1 MTRERYGIRRFALLN
16 TAGYSLGL
24 FPLETPLSVYGA
36 NNLGKSASINAL
48 QFPILARMSD
58 MSFGKYSLEQSRRFY
73 FASDTSYILVE
84 LALAHGPHVIG
95 VAGRGPGGGFG
106 HQFFAYR
113 GKLDLD
119 HYQRGGS
126 CLRQREL
133 FANLERQGIKAH
145 EVKPEE
151 LRRLLMGGHTAI
163 PLDLTLIPLRSTS
176 EQSLKT
182 FRALFINLLH
192 MREITAAK
200 LKQLFLDAFEHSLRS
215 GSVDYIAAT
224 EEAFRDVRRM
234 EQDYQALVAA
244 GPLIEALASGVAQR
258 DLLRGKLHRL
268 SPLLDAL
275 LGAWQD
281 YAGARREELVIQAE
295 HYRREQDGLQQEQ
308 RSSTSE
314 LMRLERE
321 ISETQRWLGELAV
334 LKNRFAL
341 VDDVQVLE
349 QQLLAAKDVHDELAG
364 ALAQSRQFSSGDLDE
379 RVRDLEQRLKSVKQ
393 QLDHADNNSY
403 SRLREAFSQQDVDR
417 LMRLFNGQL
426 FSLPLVDKS
435 GEKGIQAEGD
445 NWVGAVEAV
454 LSRFKGDRFEVPG
467 LSVDLSGIEPPEP
480 QALAD
485 RTALLDQKDRL
496 DRELK
501 QLKAQQAVTADRAAS
516 KTQAEAFY
524 RQVLDAQKA
533 LEDFRRC
540 QTLAAQEAARLE
552 QLAEAEAAQDELKRA
567 SDAFTER
574 VQQIS
579 AKLQLVGRQLADL
592 EAKERTLEDAL
603 RRRQLLPASLPFGTP
618 CMDPMDDSL
627 DNLLPLLNDYQDTW
641 QALQRMD
648 GQIEALYAQVRLKG
662 VAKFDNEDDPE
673 RRAQLLVNAYAHRQ
687 DEALTLAKAR
697 RAAVTDIA
705 RTLRNIRNDYDSL
718 EHQLAMFNREI
729 NKRQVSN
736 LQSFRIALS
745 PNREALKHIDQI
757 IHSAGQYEQGETLSV
772 FDFGQSDDRDARNE
786 QAKEYLARLVAAN
799 NNQLGLRD
807 LFELAFELT
816 KVGGQPVIHT
826 DIDGAA
832 SNGTTMTIKALT
844 NMYLLLHLMD
854 REQAG
859 RIRLPYYLDEAADI
873 DERNQQALIETS
885 LQLGFV
891 PILASVKPQVSA
903 EVAIDLEG
911 GSGPDGIYIDEADWK
926 FIRRRQAPAEPG
938 SGEQHSEPA
947 VTPVMS

>member
-1 MTRERYGIRRFALLN
+1 MTQERYGIRRFALLN

-24 FPLETPLSVYGA
+24 FPLENPLSVYGA

-58 MSFGKYSLEQSRRFY
+58 MSFGKYSLEQSRKFY
-73 FASDTSYILVE
+73 FATDTSYILVE
-84 LALAHGPHVIG
+84 VALPHGPHVIG

-106 HQFFAYR
+106 HQFFAYQ
-113 GKLDLD
+113 GELDLD
-119 HYQRGGS
+119 HYQQNGT

-133 FANLERQGIKAH
+133 FKNLGQAGITAY
-145 EVKPEE
+145 ELKPDE
-151 LRRLLMGGHTAI
+151 LRRLLVGGHTSI

-234 EQDYQALVAA
+234 EQDYQALVTA
-244 GPLIEALASGVAQR
+244 GPLIEALASGVTQR
-258 DLLRGKLHRL
+258 DQLRGKLHRL
-268 SPLLDAL
+268 SPLLDNL
-275 LGAWQD
+275 LGTWHD
-281 YAGARREELVIQAE
+281 YADARKEELVIQAE
-295 HYRREQDGLQQEQ
+295 HYRNEQDSLQNDQ
-308 RSSTSE
+308 RGGTQE
-314 LMRLERE
+314 LMRMERE
-321 ISETQRWLGELAV
+321 ISEIQRWLGELAV

-341 VDDVQVLE
+341 VDDVKVLE
-349 QQLLAAKDVHDELAG
+349 AQLLAAKDAHDELAG
-364 ALAQSRQFSSGDLDE
+364 ALAQSRQFSSEDLDE
-379 RVRDLEQRLKSVKQ
+379 RLRDLEKRLKSVKQ

-403 SRLREAFSQQDVDR
+403 SRLREEFSQADVDR

-426 FSLPLVDKS
+426 FSLPL
-435 GEKGIQAEGD
+435 GEKGIQLDDGD
-445 NWVGAVEAV
+445 VWVKSLEAI
-454 LSRFKGDRFEVPG
+454 LDGFKGERFQVPG
-467 LSVDLSGIEPPEP
+467 LDIDLSSIEPPAL

-485 RTALLDQKDRL
+485 RAALRDQKDRL

-501 QLKAQQAVTADRAAS
+501 QLKTQQSVAADRAAS
-516 KTQAEAFY
+516 KAQAEQLYQA
-524 RQVLDAQKA
+524 VLDAQKA
-533 LEDFRRC
+533 VEDFRKS
-540 QTLAAQEAARLE
+540 QTLAAEETGKLE
-552 QLAEAEAAQDELKRA
+552 KLAQLEAAQDELKRA

-579 AKLQLVGRQLADL
+579 AKLQLISRQIGDL
-592 EAKERTLEDAL
+592 ESKERTLEDAL
-603 RRRQLLPASLPFGTP
+603 RRRQLLPADLPFGTP
-618 CMDPMDDSL
+618 YMEPVDDSL

-641 QALQRMD
+641 QALQRID

-662 VAKFDNEDDPE
+662 VAKFDSEDDME
-673 RRAQLLVNAYAHRQ
+673 RRLQLLVNAYAHRQ

-705 RTLRNIRNDYDSL
+705 RTLRNIRSDYDNL
-718 EHQLAMFNREI
+718 EHQLALFNREI

-736 LQSFRIALS
+736 LQSFRIVLA
-745 PNREALKHIDQI
+745 PNKEALRHIDQI
-757 IHSAGQYEQGETLSV
+757 IHSAGQYEEGETLSV
-772 FDFGQSDDRDARNE
+772 FDLTQNAEQDARNE
-786 QAKEYLARLVAAN
+786 EAKDYLSRLVAAN
-799 NNQLGLRD
+799 GNQLGLKD
-807 LFELAFELT
+807 LFELAFEIT
-816 KVGGQPVIHT
+816 KVHGQPVIHT

-854 REQAG
+854 RDLAG
-859 RIRLPYYLDEAADI
+859 RVRLPYYLDEAADI

-903 EVAIDLEG
+903 TVAIDLEG
-911 GSGPDGIYIDEADWK
+911 GSGPNGIYIDEADWK
-926 FIRRRQAPAEPG
+926 YIKRREQAATPA
-938 SGEQHSEPA
+938 SSEQDAAELA
-947 VTPVMS
+947 

>member
-1 MTRERYGIRRFALLN
+1 MTQERYGIRRFALLN

-24 FPLETPLSVYGA
+24 FPLENPLSVYGA

-58 MSFGKYSLEQSRRFY
+58 MSFGKYSLEQSRKFY
-73 FASDTSYILVE
+73 FATDTSYILVE
-84 LALAHGPHVIG
+84 VALPHGPHVIG

-106 HQFFAYR
+106 HQFFAYQ
-113 GKLDLD
+113 GELDLD
-119 HYQRGGS
+119 HYQQGGT

-133 FANLERQGIKAH
+133 FKNLGQAGITAY
-145 EVKPEE
+145 ELKPDE
-151 LRRLLMGGHTAI
+151 LRRLLVGGHTSI

-234 EQDYQALVAA
+234 EQDYQALVTA
-244 GPLIEALASGVAQR
+244 GPQIEALAAGVTQR
-258 DLLRGKLHRL
+258 DQLRGKLHRL
-268 SPLLDAL
+268 SPLLDNL
-275 LGAWQD
+275 LGTWHD
-281 YAGARREELVIQAE
+281 YADARKQELVIQAE
-295 HYRREQDGLQQEQ
+295 HYRGEQDSLQNDQ
-308 RSSTSE
+308 RGGTQE
-314 LMRLERE
+314 LMRMERE
-321 ISETQRWLGELAV
+321 ISEIQRWLGELAV

-341 VDDVQVLE
+341 VDDVKVLE
-349 QQLLAAKDVHDELAG
+349 AQLLAAKDAHDELAG
-364 ALAQSRQFSSGDLDE
+364 ALAQSRQFSSEDLDE
-379 RVRDLEQRLKSVKQ
+379 RLRELEKRLKSVKQ

-403 SRLREAFSQQDVDR
+403 SRLREEFSQADVDR

-426 FSLPLVDKS
+426 FSLPL
-435 GEKGIQAEGD
+435 GEKGIQLDDGD
-445 NWVGAVEAV
+445 VWVKSLEAI
-454 LSRFKGDRFEVPG
+454 LDSFKGERFQVPG
-467 LSVDLSGIEPPEP
+467 LDVDLSNIEPPAL

-485 RTALLDQKDRL
+485 RAALRDQKDRL
-496 DRELK
+496 DREYK
-501 QLKAQQAVTADRAAS
+501 QLKTQQSVAADRAAS
-516 KTQAEAFY
+516 KAQAEQLYQA
-524 RQVLDAQKA
+524 VLDAQKA
-533 LEDFRRC
+533 LEDFRRS
-540 QTLAAQEAARLE
+540 QTLSAEETGKLEKLAQL
-552 QLAEAEAAQDELKRA
+552 EAAQDELKRA

-574 VQQIS
+574 VQQLS
-579 AKLQLVGRQLADL
+579 AKLQLIGRQIADL

-603 RRRQLLPASLPFGTP
+603 RRRQLLPADLPFGTP
-618 CMDPMDDSL
+618 FMEPVDDSL

-641 QALQRMD
+641 QGLQRID

-662 VAKFDNEDDPE
+662 VAKFDSEDDME
-673 RRAQLLVNAYAHRQ
+673 RRLQLLVNAYAHRQ

-705 RTLRNIRNDYDSL
+705 RTLRNIRSDYDNL
-718 EHQLAMFNREI
+718 EHQLALFNREI

-736 LQSFRIALS
+736 LQSFRIVLAPNKDAL
-745 PNREALKHIDQI
+745 RHIDQI
-757 IHSAGQYEQGETLSV
+757 IHSAGQYEEGETLSV
-772 FDFGQSDDRDARNE
+772 FDLTQNAEQDVKNE
-786 QAKEYLARLVAAN
+786 EAKDYLSRLVAAN
-799 NNQLGLRD
+799 GNQLGLKD
-807 LFELAFELT
+807 LFELAFEIT
-816 KVGGQPVIHT
+816 KVHGQPVIHT

-854 REQAG
+854 RDQAG
-859 RIRLPYYLDEAADI
+859 RVRLPYYLDEAADI

-903 EVAIDLEG
+903 TVAIDLEG
-911 GSGPDGIYIDEADWK
+911 GSGPNGIYIDEADWK
-926 FIRRRQAPAEPG
+926 YIKRREQVETPA
-938 SGEQHSEPA
+938 SSDQDAVEPA
-947 VTPVMS
+947 